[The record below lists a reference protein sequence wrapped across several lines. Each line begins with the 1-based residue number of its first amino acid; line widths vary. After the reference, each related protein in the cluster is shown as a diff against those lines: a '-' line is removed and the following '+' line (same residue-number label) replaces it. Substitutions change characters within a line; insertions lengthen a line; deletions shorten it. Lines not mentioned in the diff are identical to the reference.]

1 MKKTI
6 FKNKALSIIII
17 TIIFTLT
24 LSTRSFMQNTSSGD
38 VTNLQNFLI
47 DKGYLSSKINGTFDN
62 NTENAIKAF
71 QKDQGLDPTGEVDD
85 MTQTAMISS
94 EAQSKPVTGKS
105 AQAAWISIANAG
117 YGGPLT
123 KAALADPSNSPSGI
137 QASMQTEINKQVAD
151 AQFAATNKYNANGGI
166 IGNEKCLDKD
176 GKIKKIDPTDP
187 TSAYC
192 DNIST
197 SGSDSAAKVKADIEA
212 ARQSPYLSM
221 VATAQNTEN
230 KSKSCSK
237 KDTLCKINNTAGKIG
252 KYASILNSI
261 LSIGVSN
268 KNEQNTQYSQLSN
281 SIGDLI
287 NSDKASQK
295 ISDEADQ
302 SKQDY
307 ALSSGTAS
315 SISDTI
321 STYKDIND
329 FNVEKLNNMVY
340 TYFFMQKA
348 GVVGSQNAASIGIQ
362 GLTQTINFPT
372 GIMGV
377 LGGFK
382 KDKQAVADAAN
393 KIVANQKLSTVGR
406 TLQKNIQTLIKQMS
420 ANNLKIQQLTTA
432 QQQIKY
438 SKTANISS
446 VLISNIVKNTL
457 TAKDLENTNLDYA
470 YIEDYQDTKNMD
482 PESTIFMVP
491 TKTEMESPDTKNNLL
506 NIRIRSY
513 KLAKSLKI
521 SSLGD
526 YTPNIPKNFKYFID
540 KNLSQNYKE
549 SDFCTKI
556 GNNICGSAI
565 GVTSSSNPLI
575 GEMEDMCKDI
585 PTSINNYCAS
595 NNANSASCSDKVQLT
610 SDITDMCKT
619 MGY

>member
-85 MTQTAMISS
+85 MTQTAMISV
-94 EAQSKPVTGKS
+94 EGQSNPVTGKS

-230 KSKSCSK
+230 KSKSCSE

-432 QQQIKY
+432 QHQIK
-438 SKTANISS
+438 
-446 VLISNIVKNTL
+446 
-457 TAKDLENTNLDYA
+457 
-470 YIEDYQDTKNMD
+470 
-482 PESTIFMVP
+482 
-491 TKTEMESPDTKNNLL
+491 
-506 NIRIRSY
+506 
-513 KLAKSLKI
+513 KSLI
-521 SSLGD
+521 
-526 YTPNIPKNFKYFID
+526 I
-540 KNLSQNYKE
+540 
-549 SDFCTKI
+549 
-556 GNNICGSAI
+556 
-565 GVTSSSNPLI
+565 
-575 GEMEDMCKDI
+575 
-585 PTSINNYCAS
+585 
-595 NNANSASCSDKVQLT
+595 
-610 SDITDMCKT
+610 
-619 MGY
+619 